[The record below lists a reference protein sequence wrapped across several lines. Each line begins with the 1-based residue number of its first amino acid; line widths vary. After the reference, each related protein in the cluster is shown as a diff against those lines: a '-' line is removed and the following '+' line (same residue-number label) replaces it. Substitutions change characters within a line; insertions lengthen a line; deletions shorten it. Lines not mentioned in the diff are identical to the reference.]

1 MPIYEYEC
9 KKCKEVFEMLQTR
22 SDDSPTKCE
31 LCGSKRIGRIMS
43 RTSFILKGEGW
54 YVTDYARKEQKQK
67 EKQKDSADSP
77 QASDKSKGDKSKES
91 SEKSGKADAKP
102 KKKAKTKAS

>member
-9 KKCKEVFEMLQTR
+9 KKCEEVFEVLQT
-22 SDDSPTKCE
+22 SSGDTPKKCAS
-31 LCGSKRIGRIMS
+31 CGSKRIGRIMS

-67 EKQKDSADSP
+67 ENAQKKAKEP
-77 QASDKSKGDKSKES
+77 QASKEKKTSTSKTE
-91 SEKSGKADAKP
+91 
-102 KKKAKTKAS
+102 KKKTSKAS